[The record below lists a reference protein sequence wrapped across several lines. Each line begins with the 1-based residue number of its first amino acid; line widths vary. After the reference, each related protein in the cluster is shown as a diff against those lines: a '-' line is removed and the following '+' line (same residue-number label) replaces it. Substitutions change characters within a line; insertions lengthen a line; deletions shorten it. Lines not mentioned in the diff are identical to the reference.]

1 MGVETILYV
10 FLVFAIVG
18 SLIAVETKNLLSAV
32 ISIGVVGYGLSIMFL
47 YMGAPD
53 IAITQVVVEV
63 LALVVL
69 IRGTIAIDN
78 VSIGGPRD
86 TLPLFVALVF
96 FGVFV
101 MLGIAAL
108 SDMTAFGKPLM
119 RVSQEYLSQAAIEQ
133 TGATNVVMGILLDF
147 RAYDTLGEATVLLT
161 SILGS
166 FVILRKRG
174 KKDIAEKDMEHVG
187 ILENE

>member
-1 MGVETILYV
+1 MIETIILI
-10 FLVFAIVG
+10 FLIFAIVG

-32 ISIGVVGYGLSIMFL
+32 ISAGVVGYGLSIMFL
-47 YMGAPD
+47 YLGAPD

-101 MLGIAAL
+101 VLGIIAL
-108 SDMTAFGKPLM
+108 GDMTGFGNPMM
-119 RVSQEYLSQAAIEQ
+119 RVSEHYVQNSIAE
-133 TGATNVVMGILLDF
+133 TGSSNVVMGIVLDY

-161 SILGS
+161 SILGA
-166 FVILRKRG
+166 FVILRRHG
-174 KKDIAEKDMEHVG
+174 KKEISEKDLEHVG
-187 ILENE
+187 IIENE

>member
-1 MGVETILYV
+1 
-10 FLVFAIVG
+10 
-18 SLIAVETKNLLSAV
+18 
-32 ISIGVVGYGLSIMFL
+32 
-47 YMGAPD
+47 
-53 IAITQVVVEV
+53 
-63 LALVVL
+63 
-69 IRGTIAIDN
+69 
-78 VSIGGPRD
+78 
-86 TLPLFVALVF
+86 
-96 FGVFV
+96 

>member
-1 MGVETILYV
+1 MVETLVLV
-10 FLVFAIVG
+10 FLVFAIIG
-18 SLIAVETKNLLSAV
+18 SLIAVETKSLLSAV
-32 ISIGVVGYGLSIMFL
+32 ISVGVVGFGLSIMFL

-53 IAITQVVVEV
+53 IAITQVVVEI

-78 VSIGGPRD
+78 VTIGGPRD

-96 FGVFV
+96 FGAFVILGVFA
-101 MLGIAAL
+101 LG
-108 SDMTAFGKPLM
+108 DMTNFGKPLM
-119 RVSQEYLSQAAIEQ
+119 RVSEHYLNNSIAE
-133 TGATNVVMGILLDF
+133 TGSSNVVMGILLDY

-161 SILGS
+161 SILGA
-166 FVILRKRG
+166 FVILRKKG
-174 KKDIAEKDMEHVG
+174 KKKISEKDKEHVG

>member
-1 MGVETILYV
+1 MVEILLIV
-10 FLVFAIVG
+10 FLVFAIIG

-32 ISIGVVGYGLSIMFL
+32 ISAGVVGFGTSVMFL

-63 LALVVL
+63 LALIVL

-78 VSIGGPRD
+78 ISIGGPRD

-96 FGVFV
+96 FGAFV
-101 MLGIAAL
+101 ILGIFAL
-108 SDMTAFGKPLM
+108 SDMTQFGKPMM
-119 RVSQEYLSQAAIEQ
+119 RVSEYYLNNALAE
-133 TGATNVVMGILLDF
+133 TGSSNVVMSIVLDY
-147 RAYDTLGEATVLLT
+147 RGYDTLGEATVLFT
-161 SILGS
+161 SILGA
-166 FVILRKRG
+166 FVILRKHG
-174 KKDIAEKDMEHVG
+174 KKAVKEKDLEHVG

>member
-1 MGVETILYV
+1 MVETIVLV
-10 FLVFAIVG
+10 FLIFAIVG
-18 SLIAVETKNLLSAV
+18 SLIAVETRNLLSAV
-32 ISIGVVGYGLSIMFL
+32 ISAGVVGFGLSIMFL

-78 VSIGGPRD
+78 VSVGGARD

-96 FGVFV
+96 FGIFV
-101 MLGIAAL
+101 ILGIIAL
-108 SDMTAFGKPLM
+108 GDMTGFGNPMM
-119 RVSQEYLSQAAIEQ
+119 RVSEHYLQNSLAE
-133 TGATNVVMGILLDF
+133 TGSSNVVMGILLDY

-161 SILGS
+161 SILGT
-166 FVILRKRG
+166 FVILRRKG

>member
-1 MGVETILYV
+1 MIETIVFV
-10 FLVFAIVG
+10 FLIFAIIG

-32 ISIGVVGYGLSIMFL
+32 ISAGVVGFGLSIMFL
-47 YMGAPD
+47 YLGAPD

-78 VSIGGPRD
+78 VSVGGPRD

-101 MLGIAAL
+101 ILGIIAL
-108 SDMTAFGKPLM
+108 GDMTAFGKPIM
-119 RVSQEYLSQAAIEQ
+119 GVSDHYLNYSLKE
-133 TGATNVVMGILLDF
+133 TGSSNVVMGILLDY

-161 SILGS
+161 SILGA
-166 FVILRKRG
+166 FVILRKHG
-174 KKDIAEKDMEHVG
+174 KKEVTEKDMEHVG
-187 ILENE
+187 ILEDE

>member
-1 MGVETILYV
+1 MIEAIVFV
-10 FLVFAIVG
+10 FLIFAISG

-32 ISIGVVGYGLSIMFL
+32 ISAGVVGFGLSIMFL
-47 YMGAPD
+47 YLGAPD

-78 VSIGGPRD
+78 VSVGGPRD

-101 MLGIAAL
+101 ILGIIAL
-108 SDMTAFGKPLM
+108 GDMTAFGKPIM
-119 RVSQEYLSQAAIEQ
+119 AVSDHYLNYSLKE
-133 TGATNVVMGILLDF
+133 TGSSNVVMGILLDY

-161 SILGS
+161 SILGA
-166 FVILRKRG
+166 FVILRRQG
-174 KKDIAEKDMEHVG
+174 KKEVAEKDMEHVG
-187 ILENE
+187 ILEDE